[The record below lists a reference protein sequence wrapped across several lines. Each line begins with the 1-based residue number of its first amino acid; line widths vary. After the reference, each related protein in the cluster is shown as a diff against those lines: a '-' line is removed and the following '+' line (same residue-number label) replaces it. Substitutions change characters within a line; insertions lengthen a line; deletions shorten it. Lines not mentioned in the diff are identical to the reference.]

1 MAQVAH
7 VPHVPRTATTAI
19 VAAVIGAG
27 AAVGIVAITHGL
39 GSESASAPSQSLPPG
54 AAFVQPSAPAAALSA
69 AGTAAV
75 YHTPR

>member
-7 VPHVPRTATTAI
+7 VPHVPRAATTAI

-39 GSESASAPSQSLPPG
+39 GSDNTTASSSLPSG
-54 AAFVQPSAPAAALSA
+54 AAFVQPAAPAPALSAPA
-69 AGTAAV
+69 TAAI